1 MTISSTVRIAGPF
14 IGTSTATETV
24 YAKAIRVL
32 EYDPQTGIVRH
43 CINHGRAKAGNVAGT
58 QRHDGYSVVWL
69 DGKLHLMHRVIY
81 LMMTGQ
87 WPTQQIDHINR
98 DPSDNRWCNLRAVS
112 SRENNMNRRFYK
124 TRPDNTSGYV
134 GVSFMRS
141 CGKWRADISIKSTKQ
156 YLGIFDT
163 KEEAAN
169 ARSHAQHELSGGTQ

>member
-14 IGTSTATETV
+14 IGTGTASETI

-32 EYDPQTGIVRH
+32 EYDPQTGIVKH
-43 CINHGRAKAGNVAGT
+43 CVNHGRAKAGHVAGT

-112 SRENNMNRRFYK
+112 PRENIINRRSYK

-134 GVSFMRS
+134 GVSFMRQNK
-141 CGKWRADISIKSTKQ
+141 KWKAVLNTNGNRR
-156 YLGIFDT
+156 YLGIFAT
-163 KEEAAN
+163 AEEAAN